1 MATWPRGDT
10 RTKDTKECIG
20 HDKQSREENESWRQ
34 ELEKMLDQK
43 IQQLQD
49 HTEKQREDNK
59 DWKQNLEN
67 NTLKLIN
74 QNKVDSRVSELQYK
88 DKIKLWRQNLEQR
101 IQELKEQE

>member
-1 MATWPRGDT
+1 MGQKKRQ
-10 RTKDTKECIG
+10 KDEDG
-20 HDKQSREENESWRQ
+20 RQ

-74 QNKVDSRVSELQYK
+74 QNKMDSRVSELQYK

-101 IQELKEQE
+101 IQELKEQEETKGEL